1 MDQLSPQDAQFL
13 YMESEGSRTPL
24 TSISIFDQ
32 STVPGGEVVR
42 FKDILDHVES
52 RLHMSPLFKRRL
64 VRVPLE
70 LDFPYWVD
78 DEHFDLEYHVRHGR
92 LPEPADW
99 RQFCIHMARY
109 HSRPLD
115 MDRPLWEMYVV
126 EGLDNLDGF
135 PKGSYAIATKIHH
148 AAADGKALVDFF
160 AALADIDNKGTP
172 AVPSS
177 MAKLRRSPEPT
188 LLEMGVRAAWHTVR
202 SPIGMT
208 DAVMRSLPSVYR
220 AAQNLLSS
228 REDEKQAVPN
238 TRFNGSVSPHKMFG
252 AKAFRLDDFK
262 AIRVAVP
269 NCTINDVV
277 LAVCGGALRK
287 YLDKHEELPG
297 RSLVAWVP
305 INARPANADDTGEGG
320 NNVTSMTAPIY
331 THVADPVERL
341 QRIQA
346 ATKRSKAARAGV
358 SARLMTDLSQHVP
371 AATQV
376 LAGRLVLRA
385 GMASR
390 TCNLFIS
397 NVPGPQVPL
406 YMNGALQVGA
416 YGLAPLVNGM
426 GLFIATPS
434 YNGEITFNVTST
446 REALPDIEFFVSC
459 IEASVEELKRATQPK
474 KKATRKKAAK
484 KKAAKKPAA
493 KKRASKKK
501 AAKKPAAK
509 KRTSKKKAAKKK
521 KALSA

>member
-13 YMESEGSRTPL
+13 YMEAEGSRTHL

-32 STVPGGEVVR
+32 STVPKGEVVR

-52 RLHMSPLFKRRL
+52 RLHMSPIFKRRL

-126 EGLDNLDGF
+126 EGLDKVDWL
-135 PKGSYAIATKIHH
+135 PKGSYAIVTKIHH

-177 MAKLRRSPEPT
+177 MAQLRRSPEPN
-188 LLEMGVRAAWHTVR
+188 LIEMGVRAAWHTVR

-228 REDEKQAVPN
+228 REDDKQEVPK
-238 TRFNGSVSPHKMFG
+238 TRFNGGVSPHKMFG

-262 AIRVAVP
+262 AIRAAVP
-269 NCTINDVV
+269 DCTINDVI

-287 YLDKHEELPG
+287 YLDKHDELPKK
-297 RSLVAWVP
+297 SLVAWVP
-305 INARPANADDTGEGG
+305 INARQAHVDDTGTGG

-331 THVADPVERL
+331 THVADPIERL

-346 ATKRSKAARAGV
+346 ATKRSKAAKSGV
-358 SARLMTDLSQHVP
+358 SARLMTDLSKHVP

-390 TCNLFIS
+390 SCNLFIS
-397 NVPGPQVPL
+397 NVPGPQLPL

-446 REALPDIEFFVSC
+446 REVLPDMEFFVDC
-459 IEASVEELKRATQPK
+459 IEASVEELKHATQPK
-474 KKATRKKAAK
+474 KKAARKKASK
-484 KKAAKKPAA
+484 KKASKNKAAKKPAA
-493 KKRASKKK
+493 KKSAGNKK
-501 AAKKPAAK
+501 A
-509 KRTSKKKAAKKK
+509 SKKK
-521 KALSA
+521 KALGA

>member
-13 YMESEGSRTPL
+13 YMESEGSRTHL

-32 STVPGGEVVR
+32 STVPNGEIVR
-42 FKDILDHVES
+42 FKDILDHVDS

-126 EGLDNLDGF
+126 EGLDNVDWL

-188 LLEMGVRAAWHTVR
+188 MLEMGVRAAWHTVR

-228 REDEKQAVPN
+228 RDDDKQRVPN

-252 AKAFRLDDFK
+252 ARAFRLDDFK
-262 AIRVAVP
+262 AIRAAVP
-269 NCTINDVV
+269 DCTINDVV

-297 RSLVAWVP
+297 KSLLAWVP
-305 INARPANADDTGEGG
+305 INARQANVDDTGTGG

-331 THVADPVERL
+331 TQVADPVERL
-341 QRIQA
+341 QLIQA

-390 TCNLFIS
+390 ACNLFIS
-397 NVPGPQVPL
+397 NVPGPQLPL
-406 YMNGALQVGA
+406 YMTGALQVGA
-416 YGLAPLVNGM
+416 YGLAPLVHGM

-446 REALPDIEFFVSC
+446 RELLPDVEFFMDC
-459 IEASVEELKRATQPK
+459 ITAEVDAL
-474 KKATRKKAAK
+474 KKAALPK
-484 KKAAKKPAA
+484 PRPKAKAKP
-493 KKRASKKK
+493 
-501 AAKKPAAK
+501 
-509 KRTSKKKAAKKK
+509 KAAKKK
-521 KALSA
+521 KKTARKKKVAKKKTAASA